1 MATVCVATATDAAVP
16 ETKEPVQPSEA
27 PPVDSGLSPVE
38 SESTAPDLAATA
50 SVAEPDT
57 SEPPKIEAPQITEK
71 TIPVAVTWA
80 SEPELDGE
88 KAGAYIFT
96 ANVEGFAVSAV
107 LPTISVTVGKSTGTV
122 TVFAELSDEIR
133 WQNTAQTVFPE
144 TVSGTVYGKPAEI
157 PVTWQ
162 TEQDYNED
170 FPQSGL
176 YVFDALPGEGYA
188 MADGVEAPRITVYI
202 PAQRMMMRMGGGG
215 TDTSPLE
222 ITTAAQLAE
231 IATLVNAGR
240 LETFLFNDSTIT
252 VYLELQNDIDLSGY
266 GASYNGGKG
275 WVPIGIDGKPFK
287 GSFDGDGHTISGL
300 YINDANLD
308 NAGLFG
314 CVSGGSITSLSLSA
328 VNIHAGDWAGA
339 IAGYID
345 AGNIENCRGNGT
357 VSGGSNIG
365 GVVGWVD
372 TSASLIKACSFA
384 GMVSGSASWT
394 GGVAGRVSG
403 GPLQHSYS
411 TATVNGNNWVGGV
424 IGMVEDNGTVEY
436 CYATGAV
443 KGSECVGGIA
453 GMNGENCIL
462 QSCAALNSDVK
473 ASASDGGRVTG
484 ANYMGT
490 LSGNVAFSGMTGGG
504 SDKTADGLDG
514 ADMSAA
520 DIKADGG
527 IATRFTATDGW
538 TIENGK
544 LPGFGSAV
552 DMPVHITDDT
562 APNFSG
568 AGTAEAPYLIGTAAQ
583 LAKLAELVNAGNVD
597 YNSKHYQ
604 LTADLDLSA
613 YSASYNGGKGWVP
626 IGTPSP
632 YAPFMGTFD
641 GNGKTITGLYIDNQ
655 ALDYAGLFGYVSGS
669 SAVVKKL
676 GIVNAS
682 ITGGEYVGG
691 LVGRAYS
698 DSSIEQCYVTGSM
711 RGTQYVGGV
720 AGALDGPIKNCYAAG
735 SVVMTGYNQFAGG
748 ITGQVGYS
756 GTMQYCYATSAVAGH
771 FSVGGIAGHVYGTVQ
786 NCAALNPSVNSS
798 SAQNETGRI
807 ACAGGTL
814 SSNAAFSGMLMNGNP
829 VSGGTAGN
837 KNGEDK
843 SAADIQEDGFFQT
856 LFGGDSAWTYANGK
870 LPVLADFE
878 TGTQDDT
885 LPGHISGEYFAGGT
899 GSQPDPYQIATA
911 AQLVRL
917 AELVNAGNETY
928 RNASYQLTVDID
940 LSAYGASYNGGKGWI
955 PIGNNTSTTFKGS
968 FDGNYKTISGLYIN
982 NSLYYTGLF
991 GLADGPISNLGLTS
1005 VNITSA
1011 NTGGTGGIAGI
1022 TQASGIV
1029 SGCFMEGEVSGFNN
1043 VGGMV
1048 GVARCAIANC
1058 YATGSVKGTGNKIG
1072 GIAGECAALSY
1083 CYAANAVSGS
1093 SMAGGIAG
1101 MTGGELKNCAAL
1113 NPSVA
1118 QNSLSVHRVVGS
1130 NTGAGT
1136 FKNNYAFSG
1145 MKGGGNNKGLNNLD
1159 GADFSIAQANTAAFW
1174 TTAGNWDSGAW
1185 SGIVWTFA
1193 DDKLPILS
1201 RFASGLQSGAGGL
1214 YLTER
1219 DIANATVSAG
1229 GPYTYTGSLIA
1240 PTLTVTFD
1248 GAALTKGTDYTVAV
1262 TSSDNV
1268 EGTTSAG
1275 TNPGEVT
1282 VKLSGIGSFKG
1293 EKPGV
1298 TYTIRSS
1305 GVDKDKSTVTA
1316 DPTSV
1321 YIGGIDN
1328 STVTVTLKKA
1338 NGDTLGSG
1346 MTVTLSQG
1354 SGNSTITPVNGG
1366 VTDSAGKAT
1375 FTVTNMTAETVT
1387 YTAAADGVTLT
1398 QTAAVQFTHEE
1409 CDFSGDGSQTAPYQ
1423 IGTAAQLAKLA
1434 EQVNA
1439 GNPNF
1444 NGKRYILMD
1453 DIDLSG
1459 YGASYTNL
1467 NGDEGWV
1474 PIGNYDRQFTGV
1486 FDGNGHTVSGLYAN
1500 VTTMCS
1506 DNRKHAG
1513 LFGYLGMGSTVKN
1526 LGVSGS
1532 VKATG
1537 SGGTSNLAGG
1547 IAGYSE
1553 GGIISN
1559 CYSTCDVETTGNS
1572 YNISGGIVGYNY
1584 NNGTITNCYA
1594 AGNIS
1599 ATTNNA
1605 YAGGLAGI
1613 INGATITYSY
1623 WNTDAIA
1630 AGVTQGT
1637 LGTDCEGK
1645 ALASMK
1651 TQAFADTLK
1660 SGTEFHTDWMKWA
1673 YSSSVNGG
1681 LPYFVKTVT
1690 NPTIEL
1696 SQSSYVYDGTAK
1708 TPAVTVKD
1716 GATTIPANEYT
1727 VSYSNNTNAGTA
1739 AVILT
1744 NAAGG
1749 NYTVSGS
1756 TTFAITKAQQA
1767 ALTIIGKPTGA
1778 IAYGDAFTLSTAGG
1792 SGTGAVTWEVTAGD
1806 TSVAVNTNTG
1816 EVSITGVGA
1825 ATITAIKNGGTNY
1838 QYATATYSF
1847 TSVKATPNVGTV
1859 SYSGGAIYPITPIA
1873 TVSGKLQKDGST
1885 TGTLALAAGTA
1896 FTVGT
1901 KGYTW
1906 EFTPT
1911 DGANY
1916 TTATGT
1922 VQLTVTADS
1931 LSGIAATTAPTKK
1944 TYVYGDTFDPAGM
1957 VVTATYA
1964 SGGTKTLNTGDC
1976 AISYTNG
1983 GSFSVGDTSVTLSYS
1998 DGGVTKTCAVNGLTV
2013 SKAMVQSI
2021 STTVS
2026 DVSKTAYEM
2035 RNVATAQAVVNM
2047 SGLPASVSVTT
2058 DSGATATLPIIWSTT
2073 TTYNAKG
2080 TTYQVTGTLTGN
2092 ANINVGSVTK
2102 SVNVTVTPITAVN
2115 PAFGDASVLT
2125 GSHGGSAAASALE
2138 IANVLPTSG
2147 NMSVQG
2153 ENISYAISWAGGP
2166 LNTTSAGNNVT
2177 FTGAISYPAAPAWL
2191 TLPSSFTVSR
2201 KVTVTAKTAVTIG
2214 GITIDSKTYDGTATA
2229 YTGTITVTGGSVPV
2243 SELVWK
2249 YESTDSGSYNSAT
2262 APTNAGA
2269 YKLTIS
2275 VPDSNANYTGS
2286 EAFTFTIEKRQITL
2300 TADNKSVIKGGSLP
2314 TLTYTANNLA
2324 PGKTKADALSAEPT
2338 LACPTFDGNT
2348 PGSYAITLTGGTA
2361 TDNYTITTRTDG
2373 TLTVAE
2379 QTYTVTFNL
2388 NGGTRTGGGN
2398 LTQIIAKGGAATAP
2412 MVSRSSYTFTG
2423 WDKSFDNVTADLTVT
2438 AVWSYNG
2445 GGSGGGGSSSDSS
2458 GGTTPTATPGTTP
2471 NQPVTAAASVTATVG
2486 ENGAASAVIPDKAIT
2501 DAIAKAQADAKAQG
2515 KTANGISVE
2524 LDVTMPEG
2532 ATSLTTTLTQS
2543 SLNSLVNAG
2552 VTSLEISGAPVSL
2565 GLDLNAL
2572 KEIQKQSDGN
2582 ISITIAPATGL
2593 SKEAKALLG
2602 NRPVYNIT
2610 VSYVKDGK
2618 TVDITSLGS
2627 GAATLSIPYTPG
2639 KNEAVGYLFG
2649 VYVDANGKAQR
2660 IDGSAYDANS
2670 RSLLIPTGHF
2680 SVYGVGYSA
2689 PSAKFTDI
2697 GTHWG
2702 KESIDYVVGRGLLSG
2717 TSKTTFAP
2725 DTAMT
2730 RGMLVTA
2737 LGRLAGVDVKAYTT
2751 NSFTDVKADSAF
2763 LPYIEWAYKKGIVQG
2778 IGNQQFA
2785 PDRAITREEIAV
2797 IFANYAKATGY
2808 KLPVTREATAYA
2820 DASSIGSVYKAAV
2833 AAMQQAGI
2841 MMGGSGNRFNPK
2853 SNATRAEVSSMLHR
2867 YIKLTIDPATA
2878 QGWAKND
2885 AGQWL
2890 YYKGG
2895 KVLAGTQTIDGVKY
2909 FFETNGTLKTGWI
2922 KNGDNWRYYS
2932 GNKAAVGWWDIGSG
2946 DAQKTYYFDAS
2957 GNMVSGKWLQ
2967 IGGKWY
2973 YFNADGS
2980 LAKDTKV
2987 DGYEIDGNGVR
2998 KSK

>member
-1 MATVCVATATDAAVP
+1 MTA
-16 ETKEPVQPSEA
+16 
-27 PPVDSGLSPVE
+27 
-38 SESTAPDLAATA
+38 
-50 SVAEPDT
+50 
-57 SEPPKIEAPQITEK
+57 
-71 TIPVAVTWA
+71 
-80 SEPELDGE
+80 
-88 KAGAYIFT
+88 
-96 ANVEGFAVSAV
+96 
-107 LPTISVTVGKSTGTV
+107 
-122 TVFAELSDEIR
+122 FAELSDEIR
-133 WQNTAQTVFPE
+133 WQSTAEPTFPE
-144 TVSGTVYGKPAEI
+144 TVSGAVYGKPAEI

-162 TEQDYNED
+162 TEQDYDED
-170 FPQSGL
+170 FPQRGL
-176 YVFDALPGEGYA
+176 YVFGALPGEGYA
-188 MADGVEAPRITVYI
+188 LADGVEAPRITVYI
-202 PAQRMMMRMGGGG
+202 PAQRMMMRMGGGT
-215 TDTSPLE
+215 TDSPLE

-231 IATLVNAGR
+231 IAVLVNAGR
-240 LETFLFNDSTIT
+240 LETFLFNDSTVT

-275 WVPIGIDGKPFK
+275 WAPIGIDRKPFK

-300 YINDANLD
+300 YINDTNLD

-345 AGNIENCRGNGT
+345 GGNIEDCRGSGT
-357 VSGGSNIG
+357 VSGGSNVG

-394 GGVAGRVSG
+394 GGVVGRVSG
-403 GPLQHSYS
+403 GLLQHSYS

-473 ASASDGGRVTG
+473 ASASDYGRVAG
-484 ANYMGT
+484 SNYLGT

-514 ADMSAA
+514 ADISAA
-520 DIKADGG
+520 DIKVDGS
-527 IATRFTATDGW
+527 IATRFTGANGW
-538 TIENGK
+538 TIVNGK

-562 APNFSG
+562 APDFSG
-568 AGTAEAPYLIGTAAQ
+568 AGTAEDPYLIGTAAQ
-583 LAKLAELVNAGNVD
+583 LAKLAELVNAGTSPYADADV
-597 YNSKHYQ
+597 YYK
-604 LTADLDLSA
+604 LTNDINLS
-613 YSASYNGGKGWVP
+613 SYGSGWNGGKGWVP

-632 YAPFMGTFD
+632 NAPFTGIFD
-641 GNGKTITGLYIDNQ
+641 GDGKTITGLYIDNQ
-655 ALDYAGLFGYVSGS
+655 ALDHAGLFGYVSGS

-682 ITGGEYVGG
+682 VTGGNYVGG

-698 DSSIEQCYVTGSM
+698 DSAIEQCYVTGSM
-711 RGTQYVGGV
+711 RGTQYAGGV

-735 SVVMTGYNQFAGG
+735 SAATTGNNQFAGG
-748 ITGQVGYS
+748 ITGHVGSS
-756 GTMQYCYATSAVAGH
+756 GMMQYCYATSAVAGH
-771 FSVGGIAGHVYGTVQ
+771 FSVGGIAGHVDGTVKD
-786 NCAALNPSVNSS
+786 CAALNPSVNSS
-798 SAQNETGRI
+798 SSQSQTGRI
-807 ACAGGTL
+807 AHAGGTL
-814 SSNAAFSGMLMNGNP
+814 SGNAAFSDMLMNGNT
-829 VSGGTAGN
+829 VSGGTAGD
-837 KNGEDK
+837 KNGEGK
-843 SAADIQEDGFFQT
+843 SAAEIQGNGFFQT
-856 LFGGDSAWTYANGK
+856 LFGSDSAWVYETGK
-870 LPVLADFE
+870 LPVLSGFAA
-878 TGTQDDT
+878 GMQDGA
-885 LPGHISGEYFAGGT
+885 LPAHISGEYFAGGNGT
-899 GSQPDPYQIATA
+899 QPEPYQIATA

-917 AELVNAGNETY
+917 AELVNAGNENY
-928 RNASYQLTVDID
+928 RNASYQLTADID
-940 LSAYGASYNGGKGWI
+940 LSSFGASNTTFNGGKGWI
-955 PIGNNTSTTFKGS
+955 PIGNNTNTTFKGS

-1005 VNITSA
+1005 VNITST
-1011 NTGGTGGIAGI
+1011 NTGGTGGTGGIAGI

-1029 SGCFMEGEVSGFNN
+1029 SGCFVSGIVKGSAN
-1043 VGGMV
+1043 VGGVV
-1048 GVARCAIANC
+1048 GTARCAIANC
-1058 YATGSVKGTGNKIG
+1058 YALGSVEGTGSKIG

-1083 CYAANAVSGS
+1083 CYAANAVSGGS
-1093 SMAGGIAG
+1093 TVGGIAG
-1101 MTGGELKNCAAL
+1101 MTGGDLKNCAAL

-1118 QNSLSVHRVVGS
+1118 PNNASVRRVVSGM
-1130 NTGAGT
+1130 TGAGSIL
-1136 FKNNYAFSG
+1136 NNYAFSG
-1145 MKGGGNNKGLNNLD
+1145 MKGGGNNKWPNNLD
-1159 GADFSIAQANTAAFW
+1159 GADFSIAQVNTAAFW
-1174 TTAGNWDSGAW
+1174 TTVGNWNGGAW
-1185 SGIVWTFA
+1185 SGTVWTFA
-1193 DDKLPILS
+1193 NDKLPILS
-1201 RFASGLQSGAGGL
+1201 GFASGLQSGAGGL

-1229 GPYTYTGSLIA
+1229 GPYTYTGSLIV

-1262 TSSDNV
+1262 TSSDNA

-1282 VKLSGIGSFKG
+1282 VKLIGIGSFKG
-1293 EKPGV
+1293 EKTGV

-1305 GVDKDKSTVTA
+1305 DVDKDKSTVTA

-1321 YIGGIDN
+1321 YIGGTDN

-1338 NGDTLGSG
+1338 NGDSLGSG

-1354 SGNSTITPVNGG
+1354 LGKSIITPASGG

-1375 FTVTNMTAETVT
+1375 FTVTNMAAETVT
-1387 YTAAADGVTLT
+1387 YTATADGVTLT
-1398 QTAAVQFTHEE
+1398 QTATVQFTHEE
-1409 CDFSGDGSQTAPYQ
+1409 CNFSGDGSQNAPYQ

-1439 GNPNF
+1439 GNANF

-1453 DIDLSG
+1453 NIDLSA
-1459 YGASYTNL
+1459 YGESYTNL

-1486 FDGNGHTVSGLYAN
+1486 FDGNGHTVYGLYAN

-1513 LFGYLGMGSTVKN
+1513 LFGYLGAGGTAKN

-1532 VKATG
+1532 VKATE

-1559 CYSTCDVETTGNS
+1559 CYSTCDVMATGNS
-1572 YNISGGIVGYNY
+1572 FNISGGIVGYNY

-1599 ATTNNA
+1599 ATTSNA

-1637 LGTDCEGK
+1637 LGTGCEGK

-1651 TQAFADTLK
+1651 TQAFADALN
-1660 SGTEFHTDWMKWA
+1660 GCPGFLPDWMKWA
-1673 YSSSVNGG
+1673 YSSSVNGS

-1696 SQSSYVYDGTAK
+1696 SQNSYVYDGTAK

-1767 ALTIIGKPTGA
+1767 ALTITGKPTGA

-1792 SGTGAVTWEVTAGD
+1792 SGTGAVTWEVTAGGAYA
-1806 TSVAVNTNTG
+1806 AVNVNTG

-1825 ATITAIKNGGTNY
+1825 VTITAIKNGDTNY

-1859 SYSGGAIYPITPIA
+1859 SYSGGAIYPTTPIA
-1873 TVSGKLQKDGST
+1873 TVSSKLSKDGST
-1885 TGTLALAAGTA
+1885 TGTLALAAGTT

-1911 DGANY
+1911 DGTNH

-1922 VQLTVTADS
+1922 VQLTVTADL
-1931 LSGIAATTAPTKK
+1931 LSGIAVTTAPTKK
-1944 TYVYGDTFDPAGM
+1944 AYVYGETFDPMGM

-1964 SGGTKTLNTGDC
+1964 GGGTKTLNTGDYT
-1976 AISYTNG
+1976 ISYANG

-1998 DGGVTKTCAVNGLTV
+1998 DSGVTKICAVNGLTV
-2013 SKAMVQSI
+2013 SKAAVQSI
-2021 STTVS
+2021 NTTVS
-2026 DVSKTAYEM
+2026 DVSKTAYEI
-2035 RNVATAQAVVNM
+2035 RNATTSQAVVNA
-2047 SGLPASVSVTT
+2047 SGLPANVSITT
-2058 DSGATATLPIIWSTT
+2058 DSGSTAILPITWSTT
-2073 TTYNAKG
+2073 TAYNAKG

-2092 ANINVGSVTK
+2092 ANIDAGSVTK
-2102 SVNVTVTPITAVN
+2102 SVAITVTPITAVN

-2125 GSHGGSAAASALE
+2125 GSHGGSATASALE
-2138 IANVLPTSG
+2138 AANILHKNGSI
-2147 NMSVQG
+2147 SVQG
-2153 ENISYAISWAGGP
+2153 EDISYSISWSGGP

-2177 FTGAISYPAAPAWL
+2177 FTGTISYPAAPSWL
-2191 TLPSSFTVSR
+2191 TLPSSLTVSR
-2201 KVTVTAKTAVTIG
+2201 KVTVTAKTAVTIS
-2214 GITIDSKTYDGTATA
+2214 GISTPNKTYDGAA
-2229 YTGTITVTGGSVPV
+2229 YVPSGTVSVNGGSVPINK
-2243 SELVWK
+2243 LVWL
-2249 YESTDSGSYNSAT
+2249 YTSTDGGSYSST
-2262 APTNAGA
+2262 AAPANAGA

-2314 TLTYTANNLA
+2314 TLTHTSGNLA
-2324 PGKTKADALSAEPT
+2324 PGETVTDALSAAPT
-2338 LACPTFDGNT
+2338 LTCPTFNGNT
-2348 PGSYAITLTGGTA
+2348 PGNYAITLTGGTA
-2361 TDNYTITTRTDG
+2361 TDNYTIATRTDG

-2398 LTQIIAKGGAATAP
+2398 LTQTVAEGSAATAP
-2412 MVSRSSYTFTG
+2412 TVSRSNHTFTG
-2423 WDKSFDNVTADLTVT
+2423 WNKDFTNVTANLTVT
-2438 AVWSYNG
+2438 AGWSYNG
-2445 GGSGGGGSSSDSS
+2445 GGGSGGGYTPSAPSPAPIITEKQPDMPTTAQQSVTGTVKDGVLSATITEQMVKDAIKAAQDAAKKSGKEVDGIALGFNVTGTGSYTSLNASIDAGAIDCLKETGVKFVKIGSSVLDITIEAGAIAEIDKQSS
-2458 GGTTPTATPGTTP
+2458 GT
-2471 NQPVTAAASVTATVG
+2471 VTVSAKPLTKLSDAARKL
-2486 ENGAASAVIPDKAIT
+2486 I
-2501 DAIAKAQADAKAQG
+2501 
-2515 KTANGISVE
+2515 
-2524 LDVTMPEG
+2524 
-2532 ATSLTTTLTQS
+2532 
-2543 SLNSLVNAG
+2543 
-2552 VTSLEISGAPVSL
+2552 
-2565 GLDLNAL
+2565 
-2572 KEIQKQSDGN
+2572 
-2582 ISITIAPATGL
+2582 
-2593 SKEAKALLG
+2593 G
-2602 NRPVYNIT
+2602 NRPVFNIT
-2610 VSYVKDGK
+2610 VSYQKNGK
-2618 TVDITSLGS
+2618 TEYVSNFGKGTVTLGIAYK
-2627 GAATLSIPYTPG
+2627 AASSENTG
-2639 KNEAVGYLFG
+2639 NLFG
-2649 VYVDANGKAQR
+2649 VYVDKNGKPQLLTKSSYENGR
-2660 IDGSAYDANS
+2660 LIFSRNS
-2670 RSLLIPTGHF
+2670 LST
-2680 SVYGVGYSA
+2680 YGVGYKA
-2689 PSAKFTDI
+2689 PAPAFTDAVK
-2697 GTHWG
+2697 HWA
-2702 KESIDYVVGRGLLSG
+2702 KDNIDFVASRNLISG
-2717 TSKTTFAP
+2717 TTATTFAP
-2725 DTAMT
+2725 NTSLT
-2730 RGMLVTA
+2730 RADFLMA
-2737 LGRLAGVDVKAYTT
+2737 LGRLSGADVSNYKTS
-2751 NSFTDVKADSAF
+2751 SFTDIKASDTAM
-2763 LPYIEWAYKKGIVQG
+2763 PYIEWAVGSKIVSG
-2778 IGNQQFA
+2778 YGNGKFG
-2785 PDRAITREEIAV
+2785 PTDLITREQMAV
-2797 IFANYAKATGY
+2797 MMQNYAKATGY
-2808 KLPVTREATAYA
+2808 KLPVTREATTYA
-2820 DASSIGSVYKAAV
+2820 DASSIGSIYKTAV
-2833 AAMQQAGI
+2833 TAMQQAGI
-2841 MMGGSGNRFNPK
+2841 MMGGTGNKFNPK
-2853 SNATRAEVSSMLHR
+2853 ASATRAEVSSMLHR

-2878 QGWAKND
+2878 QGWSLND

-2890 YYKGG
+2890 YYKDG
-2895 KVLAGTQTIDGVKY
+2895 KALTGTQTIDGVKY
-2909 FFETNGTLKTGWI
+2909 FFETTGALKTGWV
-2922 KNGDNWRYYS
+2922 KDGDNWRYYS
-2932 GNKAAVGWWDIGSG
+2932 GNKAAMGWLDIS
-2946 DAQKTYYFDAS
+2946 DKRYYFTKD
-2957 GNMVSGKWLQ
+2957 GLMVSGKWLE
-2967 IGGKWY
+2967 IDGKWY
-2973 YFNADGS
+2973 YFYADGA
-2980 LAKDTKV
+2980 LAKSTKV
-2987 DGYEIDGNGVR
+2987 DGYEVDGNGVR
-2998 KSK
+2998 KTK